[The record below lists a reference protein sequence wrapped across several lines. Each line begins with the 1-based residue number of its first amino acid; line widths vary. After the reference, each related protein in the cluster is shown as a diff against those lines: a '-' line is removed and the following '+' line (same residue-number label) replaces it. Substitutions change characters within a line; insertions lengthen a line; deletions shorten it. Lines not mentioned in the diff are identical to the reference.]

1 MKKLDI
7 KQWESP
13 ILILLKNMN
22 ETKEVSLHTED
33 IAIKVKEIFPSF
45 FSWSK
50 YKSQIDLRQVM
61 RTMDKLSTDGYV
73 IGSNPTNWTLT
84 NKGINYATSKFL
96 DKNITLEKIDFSG
109 VEKDIRSN
117 NDFYKRDIIRIHNSD
132 VFKNFLKDEN
142 FYQCTDI
149 ELKYLIKMDHYS
161 DEKRVIKNIS
171 SLYISVQQNKK
182 LIDFLDKYLV
192 ELLNRK
198 IINEEIKQKVEKVYE

>member
-1 MKKLDI
+1 
-7 KQWESP
+7 
-13 ILILLKNMN
+13 
-22 ETKEVSLHTED
+22 
-33 IAIKVKEIFPSF
+33 
-45 FSWSK
+45 
-50 YKSQIDLRQVM
+50 M

-117 NDFYKRDIIRIHNSD
+117 NDFYKREIIRIHNSD

>member
-1 MKKLDI
+1 M
-7 KQWESP
+7 
-13 ILILLKNMN
+13 
-22 ETKEVSLHTED
+22 
-33 IAIKVKEIFPSF
+33 
-45 FSWSK
+45 
-50 YKSQIDLRQVM
+50 
-61 RTMDKLSTDGYV
+61 
-73 IGSNPTNWTLT
+73 
-84 NKGINYATSKFL
+84 
-96 DKNITLEKIDFSG
+96 
-109 VEKDIRSN
+109 EKDIRSN
-117 NDFYKRDIIRIHNSD
+117 NDFYKREIIRIHNSD

>member
-117 NDFYKRDIIRIHNSD
+117 NDFYKREIIRIHNSD

-182 LIDFLDKYLV
+182 LIEFLDKYLV

>member
-1 MKKLDI
+1 M
-7 KQWESP
+7 
-13 ILILLKNMN
+13 
-22 ETKEVSLHTED
+22 
-33 IAIKVKEIFPSF
+33 
-45 FSWSK
+45 
-50 YKSQIDLRQVM
+50 
-61 RTMDKLSTDGYV
+61 
-73 IGSNPTNWTLT
+73 
-84 NKGINYATSKFL
+84 
-96 DKNITLEKIDFSG
+96 EKIDFSG

-117 NDFYKRDIIRIHNSD
+117 NDFYKLKLYEYITD

>member
-1 MKKLDI
+1 MI
-7 KQWESP
+7 
-13 ILILLKNMN
+13 
-22 ETKEVSLHTED
+22 SLE
-33 IAIKVKEIFPSF
+33 
-45 FSWSK
+45 
-50 YKSQIDLRQVM
+50 
-61 RTMDKLSTDGYV
+61 
-73 IGSNPTNWTLT
+73 
-84 NKGINYATSKFL
+84 
-96 DKNITLEKIDFSG
+96 
-109 VEKDIRSN
+109 EKDIRSN
-117 NDFYKRDIIRIHNSD
+117 NDFYKREIIRIHNSD

-198 IINEEIKQKVEKVYE
+198 IINEEIKQKWRKFMNDLDMRVNIAKFVANCKAIC